1 MVGENT
7 MADNELLS
15 RLPAPVE
22 DSPERNLPVS
32 MGAYQTPGFVPEI
45 ETAPETVPLSHYVW
59 IMKRNWWRIML
70 FVVCSV
76 AGTLV
81 VSSRLVPVYE
91 STATVDID
99 RQMPSGVIG
108 QESMRTMVNDSDQFL
123 ATQAKLIQ
131 SDSVLRPVAEQ
142 YRLNHFDPGAQD
154 ISRAT
159 PGQEDSPVLLR
170 NLKVSRPPNTYLLL
184 ISYRS
189 TNPRLAADV
198 ANATARSYL
207 EHTYNIRFKS
217 SASLSAF
224 MEKQLEELKAKM
236 EQSGAALVQFER
248 ELNVISPEEKT
259 SILSSRLLQLNT
271 EYTSA
276 QADRV
281 RKEAA
286 YRSVSSGSLEAAQV
300 SSQGEALKKLSDRID
315 EEQEKFA
322 EVKVHFGP
330 NHPEYRKAAVQVA
343 ELQRELT
350 LAKENIGHR
359 VEVEFREAV
368 NRESM
373 LSKAV
378 TETKAEFDRLNARSF
393 EYQSLKREAEADKG
407 LYEELVRKIREA
419 TINAGFQNSAIRIAD
434 LARPAGKPVFPNIK
448 LNALLAF
455 LFSMLLS
462 VAVAIVADIL
472 NNAVR
477 DPEQVARTLS
487 TEVIGSLPAVK
498 EWQGRAIMA
507 GAPNT
512 ALVTRDSSRNSGLS
526 TFQEAIRTL
535 RNSILLTD
543 FDRRIRTLMVTSSGP
558 AEGKSTTAAHLA
570 LAHAQQG
577 RRTLLID
584 GDLRRPSIHRRF
596 EVASTPGLSNVL
608 TSATPWRSVIA
619 RREGLP
625 TLDILPAGPP
635 SRRAADMVGAELTAL
650 LESASAEYDL
660 VILDSPPL
668 LGFPEPLQMAASVD
682 GVLVVALTGRT
693 NRKALGSAVTTLK
706 RLRANIVGV
715 VLNEV
720 RADSSDNYY
729 YYHYHPKYYRHYRTE
744 VETEV

>member
-1 MVGENT
+1 MSMGIYH
-7 MADNELLS
+7 S
-15 RLPAPVE
+15 PAPGPEVE
-22 DSPERNLPVS
+22 AIQE
-32 MGAYQTPGFVPEI
+32 A
-45 ETAPETVPLSHYVW
+45 VPLSHYLW
-59 IMKRNWWRIML
+59 ILKRNWWKILL

-76 AGTLV
+76 AGTV
-81 VSSRLVPVYE
+81 VLSSRLVPVYE
-91 STATVDID
+91 STATIDID

-108 QESMRTMVNDSDQFL
+108 QESMRSLVNDSDQFL
-123 ATQAKLIQ
+123 STQAKLIQ
-131 SDSVLRPVAEQ
+131 SDSVLRPVVEQ
-142 YRLNHFDPGAQD
+142 FQLTRYDSDLKAANQSNP
-154 ISRAT
+154 SL
-159 PGQEDSPVLLR
+159 EDAPVLLTR
-170 NLKVSRPPNTYLLL
+170 LKVTRPPNTYLLL

-189 TNPRLAADV
+189 TDPHLAADV
-198 ANATARSYL
+198 ANAIARSYL
-207 EHTYNIRFKS
+207 EHTYSIRFKS

-236 EQSGAALVQFER
+236 EQSSTALAQFER

-259 SILSSRLLQLNT
+259 SILSARLLQLNT

-286 YRSVSSGSLEAAQV
+286 YRSVSSGTLEAAQV

-315 EEQEKFA
+315 EEQQKFA
-322 EVKVHFGP
+322 EVKAHFGP
-330 NHPEYRKAAVQVA
+330 NHPEYRKAAVQLA
-343 ELQRELT
+343 ELQRELV
-350 LAKENIGHR
+350 LGKDNIR
-359 VEVEFREAV
+359 NRIEAEFDEAV
-368 NRESM
+368 SRESM

-378 TETKAEFDRLNARSF
+378 TQTKAEFDQMNARSF

-407 LYEELVRKIREA
+407 LYEELVRKIKEA
-419 TINAGFQNSAIRIAD
+419 TINAGFQNSSIRIAD
-434 LARPAGKPVFPNIK
+434 LARPGNKPVFPNIK
-448 LNALLAF
+448 LNALLAL

-477 DPEQVARTLS
+477 DPEQVTRTLS

-498 EWQGRAIMA
+498 EWQGRAITT
-507 GAPNT
+507 GGPNT
-512 ALVTRDSSRNSGLS
+512 GLVAKELSRDAGLS

-596 EVASTPGLSNVL
+596 DVSSTPGLSNVL
-608 TSATPWRSVIA
+608 TSDIPWRKVLV
-619 RREGLP
+619 RREGLL

-635 SRRAADMVGAELTAL
+635 CRRAADMVGGELTEL
-650 LESASAEYDL
+650 LESAAAEYDL

-668 LGFPEPLQMAASVD
+668 LGFPEPLQMAVSVD
-682 GVLVVALTGRT
+682 GVLLVALAGRT
-693 NRKALGSAVTTLK
+693 NRNALSSAVNTLK
-706 RLRANIVGV
+706 RLRATIVGV

-720 RADSSDNYY
+720 RADSSDNCY
-729 YYHYHPKYYRHYRTE
+729 YYHYHPKYYRHYRQE
-744 VETEV
+744 VETEG

>member
-1 MVGENT
+1 
-7 MADNELLS
+7 
-15 RLPAPVE
+15 
-22 DSPERNLPVS
+22 VS
-32 MGAYQTPGFVPEI
+32 MGIYHSPAPGPEVEAI
-45 ETAPETVPLSHYVW
+45 QEAVPLSHYLW
-59 IMKRNWWRIML
+59 ILKRNWWKILL

-76 AGTLV
+76 AGTV
-81 VSSRLVPVYE
+81 VLSSRLVPVYE
-91 STATVDID
+91 STATIDID

-108 QESMRTMVNDSDQFL
+108 QESMRSLVNDSDQFL
-123 ATQAKLIQ
+123 STQAKLIQ
-131 SDSVLRPVAEQ
+131 SDSVLRPVVEQ
-142 YRLNHFDPGAQD
+142 FQLTRYDSDLKAANQSNP
-154 ISRAT
+154 SL
-159 PGQEDSPVLLR
+159 EDAPVLLTR
-170 NLKVSRPPNTYLLL
+170 LKVTRPPNTYLLL

-189 TNPRLAADV
+189 TDPHLAADV
-198 ANATARSYL
+198 ANAIARSYL
-207 EHTYNIRFKS
+207 EHTYSIRFKS

-236 EQSGAALVQFER
+236 EQSSTALAQFER

-259 SILSSRLLQLNT
+259 SILSARLLQLNT

-286 YRSVSSGSLEAAQV
+286 YRSVSSGTLEAAQV

-315 EEQEKFA
+315 EEQQKFA
-322 EVKVHFGP
+322 EVKAHFGP
-330 NHPEYRKAAVQVA
+330 NHPEYRKAAVQLA
-343 ELQRELT
+343 ELQRELV
-350 LAKENIGHR
+350 LGKDNIR
-359 VEVEFREAV
+359 NRIEAEFDEAV
-368 NRESM
+368 SRESM

-378 TETKAEFDRLNARSF
+378 TQTKAEFDQMNARSF

-407 LYEELVRKIREA
+407 LYEELVRKIKEA
-419 TINAGFQNSAIRIAD
+419 TINAGFQNSSIRIAD
-434 LARPAGKPVFPNIK
+434 LARPGNKPVFPNIK
-448 LNALLAF
+448 LNALLAL

-477 DPEQVARTLS
+477 DPEQVTRTLS

-498 EWQGRAIMA
+498 EWQGRAITT
-507 GAPNT
+507 GGPNT
-512 ALVTRDSSRNSGLS
+512 GLVAKELSRDAGLS

-596 EVASTPGLSNVL
+596 DVSSTPGLSNVL
-608 TSATPWRSVIA
+608 TSDIPWRKVLV
-619 RREGLP
+619 RREGLL

-635 SRRAADMVGAELTAL
+635 CRRAADMVGGELTEL
-650 LESASAEYDL
+650 LESAAAEYDL

-668 LGFPEPLQMAASVD
+668 LGFPEPLQMAVSVD
-682 GVLVVALTGRT
+682 GVLLVALAGRT
-693 NRKALGSAVTTLK
+693 NRNALSSAVNTLK
-706 RLRANIVGV
+706 RLRATIVGV

-720 RADSSDNYY
+720 RADSSDNCY
-729 YYHYHPKYYRHYRTE
+729 YYHYHPKYYRHYRQE
-744 VETEV
+744 VETEG

>member
-1 MVGENT
+1 MVGENK
-7 MADNELLS
+7 MADNESYS

-32 MGAYQTPGFVPEI
+32 LGAYRTPNFAPEI
-45 ETAPETVPLSHYVW
+45 EAAPETVPLSHYLW
-59 IMKRNWWRIML
+59 ILKRSWWRIML

-81 VSSRLVPVYE
+81 LSSRLVPVYE

-108 QESMRTMVNDSDQFL
+108 QESMRSMVNDSDQFL

-142 YRLNHFDPGAQD
+142 YHLSHVDGDSKSAAQVN
-154 ISRAT
+154 
-159 PGQEDSPVLLR
+159 PGQENAPVLLPR
-170 NLKVSRPPNTYLLL
+170 LKITRPPNTYLLL
-184 ISYRS
+184 INYRS
-189 TNPRLAADV
+189 TNPQLAADV
-198 ANATARSYL
+198 ANAIARSYL

-236 EQSGAALVQFER
+236 EQSGAALAQFER

-259 SILSSRLLQLNT
+259 SILSARLLQLNT
-271 EYTSA
+271 EYTTA
-276 QADRV
+276 QGDRV

-286 YRSVSSGSLEAAQV
+286 YRSVSGGSLEAAQV
-300 SSQGEALKKLSDRID
+300 STQGESLKRLSERID
-315 EEQEKFA
+315 EEQQKFA

-343 ELQRELT
+343 ELQQQLMQ
-350 LAKENIGHR
+350 AKENTGHR
-359 VEVEFREAV
+359 VEVEFREAAS
-368 NRESM
+368 RESM

-378 TETKAEFDRLNARSF
+378 TETKAEFDRLNAHSF

-407 LYEELVRKIREA
+407 LYEELVRKIKEA

-434 LARPAGKPVFPNIK
+434 LARPAYKPVFPNIG
-448 LNALLAF
+448 LNALLAL
-455 LFSMLLS
+455 LFSILLS
-462 VAVAIVADIL
+462 VAVAIVADVL

-507 GAPNT
+507 GATNT
-512 ALVTRDSSRNSGLS
+512 SLAPADSKTSGLS

-543 FDRRIRTLMVTSSGP
+543 FDRRIRTLMITSSGP

-596 EVASTPGLSNVL
+596 DVASAPGLSNVL
-608 TSATPWRSVIA
+608 TSNTPWRSVIV

-635 SRRAADMVGAELTAL
+635 SRRAADVVGAGLTAL
-650 LESASAEYDL
+650 LEAAASEYDL

-682 GVLVVALTGRT
+682 GVLVVALAGRT

-706 RLRANIVGV
+706 RLRATIVGV

-729 YYHYHPKYYRHYRTE
+729 YYHYHPKYYRHYRAE
-744 VETEV
+744 VETEG